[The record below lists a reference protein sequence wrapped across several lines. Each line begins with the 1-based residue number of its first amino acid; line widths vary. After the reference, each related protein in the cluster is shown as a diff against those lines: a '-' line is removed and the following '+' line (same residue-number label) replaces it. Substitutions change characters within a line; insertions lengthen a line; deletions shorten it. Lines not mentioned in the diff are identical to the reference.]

1 MAIPRRIGNSP
12 TIGDGRRFLDE
23 RGERE
28 RTTETFPQ
36 AGPDGSGELASLPA
50 VEKAELGL
58 AKPSSPI
65 PVGRRGLEI
74 RRTREERGRGQ
85 QRRLSSQW
93 EGRKEGVKEGRREG
107 GAYPGTGC
115 VIPRPWLG
123 GGVGRR
129 CLSPFSFF

>member
-1 MAIPRRIGNSP
+1 MAIPRRIGDSP

-36 AGPDGSGELASLPA
+36 AGPAGSGELASFPA

-85 QRRLSSQW
+85 QRRSFLP
-93 EGRKEGVKEGRREG
+93 EGRKEGRKEGRVRCG
-107 GAYPGTGC
+107 PGC